1 MSDHIEWLRLSEAA
15 SRLGVHPTTLRRWA
29 DDGEIPSSRTPGGHR
44 RFAVSDLE
52 AFQRN
57 QRKLKVIGG
66 LEQGLADQALTQT
79 RQEITARKSW
89 PSEIEPADREAFR
102 KSGRELL
109 GLTIQYVALGAGGEG
124 LLRQAERI
132 ARQYAVRG
140 RRLSLSLSEM
150 LQLLLFFRDSMMEAA
165 LDLPQIDDLRPEA
178 NQRLFR
184 RMSDVLNAFQLAV
197 VETYEEAS
205 RAWPGAEQS

>member
-1 MSDHIEWLRLSEAA
+1 MTDQTEWLRLTEAA

-29 DDGEIPSSRTPGGHR
+29 DDGKIASTRTAGGHR

-57 QRKLKVIGG
+57 RSKLKVIGG

-79 RQEITARKSW
+79 RREIIARNTW
-89 PSEIEPADREAFR
+89 PSELEPADREEFR

-109 GLTIQYVALGAGGEG
+109 GLTMHYVALGTGGQG

-132 ARQYAVRG
+132 ARQYAVQG
-140 RRLSLSLSEM
+140 RRLGLSLSEM
-150 LQLLLFFRDSMMEAA
+150 LQLLLFFRDSMM
-165 LDLPQIDDLRPEA
+165 
-178 NQRLFR
+178 
-184 RMSDVLNAFQLAV
+184 
-197 VETYEEAS
+197 
-205 RAWPGAEQS
+205 